1 MKNLDKKR
9 YCKIAT
15 VLFIFFLF
23 MAANTGLAQ
32 TEEPKTNELKTGIGQ
47 WADELEK
54 GASETEVYDTG
65 VVEEAGGASPA
76 IAKYIGGLLFW
87 APFFGFLFMA
97 MIVIAGYEWM
107 TAAGNSEKIEIAKK
121 KIKNAT
127 IGLLIFAI
135 VYFLAYFF
143 VKMFAGLAGYQ
154 GGFDTIKE

>member
-32 TEEPKTNELKTGIGQ
+32 TETKTGIGQ

-76 IAKYIGGLLFW
+76 IAKYIGGFLFW
-87 APFFGFLFMA
+87 APFFGFIFMA
-97 MIVIAGYEWM
+97 RIIIAGYEWM

>member
-9 YCKIAT
+9 YCKIAI
-15 VLFIFFLF
+15 VLFVFFLF

-54 GASETEVYDTG
+54 GVSETKVYDTSAVG
-65 VVEEAGGASPA
+65 KGGTAET

-87 APFFGFLFMA
+87 APFFGFIFMA
-97 MIVIAGYEWM
+97 RIVIAGYEWM

>member
-9 YCKIAT
+9 YGKAVAVLAFSFVFIAIN
-15 VLFIFFLF
+15 V
-23 MAANTGLAQ
+23 GLAE
-32 TEEPKTNELKTGIGQ
+32 TETKTGIGQ

-54 GASETEVYDTG
+54 GASEAKVYDTG
-65 VVEEAGGASPA
+65 AVEEAGGASPA
-76 IAKYIGGLLFW
+76 IAKYIGGFLFW
-87 APFFGFLFMA
+87 APFFGFIFMA
-97 MIVIAGYEWM
+97 RIVIAGYEWM